1 MLAGALGLSGVV
13 VVAWAALVND
23 PLGGEP
29 TAVVA
34 TKTPPSTQSA
44 RDGDRD
50 VRTVHRGRAG
60 PLRRSC
66 VMLPNAAP
74 STWTMIF
81 LAEHGRSARRHP

>member
-1 MLAGALGLSGVV
+1 QGLSGLVV
-13 VVAWAALVND
+13 VTWAAFVSD

-34 TKTPPSTQSA
+34 TKLAPSTQTA
-44 RDGDRD
+44 RESDGD
-50 VRTVHRGRAG
+50 VRTVHRVRAG

-81 LAEHGRSARRHP
+81 LAEHWRSARRHP